1 MYSHKECETQ
11 EGLFSHKVLIRKC
24 GKVVLL
30 WGCIVLRKGYGAGSL
45 DSFMASRDLC
55 TYIAKYLVRIHG
67 TLTDKV

>member
-1 MYSHKECETQ
+1 M
-11 EGLFSHKVLIRKC
+11 
-24 GKVVLL
+24 VLL

-55 TYIAKYLVRIHG
+55 AYIAKCLVKIHG